1 MVGPAPVR
9 PAAKQERRRGAT
21 ALRKKLWRD
30 MRQNAMQ
37 FLTIVLLCALGT
49 WVYSGLDGAWR
60 MLDLSAE
67 TYFQQGVLSDFWIN
81 LSGMTK
87 ADLDRIAHTQGVA
100 DVQGRF
106 TGDMDCP
113 ALGEDVS
120 LNVHAYDGAPRMNV
134 PQCVEGAPS

>member
-113 ALGEDVS
+113 ALG
-120 LNVHAYDGAPRMNV
+120 
-134 PQCVEGAPS
+134 

>member
-67 TYFQQGVLSDFWIN
+67 TYIVIDGNGNWSYYQRAPG
-81 LSGMTK
+81 
-87 ADLDRIAHTQGVA
+87 AEPAE
-100 DVQGRF
+100 
-106 TGDMDCP
+106 MDC
-113 ALGEDVS
+113 GVFTYSMDEVS
-120 LNVHAYDGAPRMNV
+120 TYYADSTMYDGVSYRV
-134 PQCVEGAPS
+134 FEVDEDSLVWGDEGVYYMME